1 MSYDELWGNLLAYEE
16 KHINRYSKEEK
27 KTLKAFHATT
37 LEEDENIDKDNY
49 EGTTLINQGVDK
61 SLDKGSRDPKISITR
76 SSQKQ
81 TNQCYH
87 RRKEGQIKKNY
98 QKLRRR
104 SSKENKNLGS

>member
-37 LEEDENIDKDNY
+37 LGEDENIDKDNY

-76 SSQKQ
+76 SSQ
-81 TNQCYH
+81 NW
-87 RRKEGQIKKNY
+87 RINVIIVEKKD
-98 QKLRRR
+98 KLR
-104 SSKENKNLGS
+104 KIIKN